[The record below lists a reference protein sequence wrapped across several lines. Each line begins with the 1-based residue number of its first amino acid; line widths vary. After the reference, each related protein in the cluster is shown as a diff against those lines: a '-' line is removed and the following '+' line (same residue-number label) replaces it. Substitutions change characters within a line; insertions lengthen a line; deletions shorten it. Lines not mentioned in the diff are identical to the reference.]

1 MANYR
6 NLRRQAEDA
15 QKKYARY
22 NEIMSNYNAQI
33 DAYNAAGSEFNSWM
47 NQIKIGQSTGLA
59 EYENGKWAQ
68 LGSHEGDYAWSNRDP
83 KTGKPYDATV
93 LLGSRAE
100 LDAQSPGVSQNFGS
114 EYGQQWYG
122 NSYWVRND
130 DGTATKYTGVGSTS
144 TINPGEPGYVAP
156 VPQWGGEGSG
166 VDQWV
171 LPDGSLTTQ
180 NPNVRQQASWE
191 AGPTLRIA
199 AFETPAPVEP
209 DVSVPR
215 ASFTNS
221 QIKEM
226 QNPTMDAAGAVLG
239 ETKGYGVKTSEAN
252 AGPTANSALAG
263 LDPEDQFKDKGILA
277 RVLGGDI

>member
-6 NLRRQAEDA
+6 NLRRQVEDA

-33 DAYNAAGSEFNSWM
+33 DSYNAAGSEFNSWM

-59 EYENGKWAQ
+59 EYENGTWAQ
-68 LGSHEGDYAWSNRDP
+68 LGSHEGDYAWSNRNKD
-83 KTGKPYDATV
+83 TGKPYDATG

-100 LDAQSPGVSQNFGS
+100 LDAQSPGSSTDFGS
-114 EYGQQWYG
+114 EYGPQWFA
-122 NSYWVRND
+122 NSYWVRNG
-130 DGTATKYTGVGSTS
+130 DGTATKYTGGSES
-144 TINPGEPGYVAP
+144 YRIEPGQPGYIEATP
-156 VPQWGGEGSG
+156 DYTGEGNTF
-166 VDQWV
+166 WR
-171 LPDGSLTTQ
+171 LPDGGITSVD
-180 NPNVRQQASWE
+180 PNQGTRGKWQA
-191 AGPTLRIA
+191 GDTLRIA

-226 QNPTMDAAGAVLG
+226 QNPTMDAAGAALG